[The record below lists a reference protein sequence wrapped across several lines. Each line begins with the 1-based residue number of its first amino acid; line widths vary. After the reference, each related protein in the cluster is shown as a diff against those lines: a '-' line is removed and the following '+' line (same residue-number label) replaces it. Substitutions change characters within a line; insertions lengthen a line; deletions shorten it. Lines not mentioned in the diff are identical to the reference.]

1 MSGAYLPKPFFLAL
15 GCGCPLPHLVP
26 SSSPG
31 KQMLRQ
37 GDCFPQ
43 VPKPDLFSFSC
54 RGRWPSFWRMAWISA
69 CDGHESYNDPSA
81 AVPTP
86 PPPSEG
92 VWA

>member
-37 GDCFPQ
+37 GNCFPQ
-43 VPKPDLFSFSC
+43 VPKPDLFSFSS
-54 RGRWPSFWRMAWISA
+54 GPVAQLLG
-69 CDGHESYNDPSA
+69 DGVDFSM
-81 AVPTP
+81 
-86 PPPSEG
+86 
-92 VWA
+92 